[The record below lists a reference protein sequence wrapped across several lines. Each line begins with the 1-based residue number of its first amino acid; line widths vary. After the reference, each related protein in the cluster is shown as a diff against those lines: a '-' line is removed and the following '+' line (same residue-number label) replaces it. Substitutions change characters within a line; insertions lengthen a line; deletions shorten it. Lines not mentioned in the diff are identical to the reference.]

1 MKNFGFLLML
11 ISGLLPAQNFTK
23 QDSLKGS
30 DTSLRNFWDVKKY
43 EISVEPHFE
52 EKSVSGTNKIIFEI
66 TKDRIIKAGE
76 KIVQESPESN
86 FEHGFKIFKTCS
98 FGVP

>member
-1 MKNFGFLLML
+1 ML

-66 TKDRIIKAGE
+66 TKDVTNPTFQIDLQQPMNY
-76 KIVQESPESN
+76 KITNSEE
-86 FEHGFKIFKTCS
+86 
-98 FGVP
+98 

>member
-1 MKNFGFLLML
+1 ML

-66 TKDRIIKAGE
+66 TKDITNPTFQIDLQQLINYKIIN
-76 KIVQESPESN
+76 S
-86 FEHGFKIFKTCS
+86 
-98 FGVP
+98 